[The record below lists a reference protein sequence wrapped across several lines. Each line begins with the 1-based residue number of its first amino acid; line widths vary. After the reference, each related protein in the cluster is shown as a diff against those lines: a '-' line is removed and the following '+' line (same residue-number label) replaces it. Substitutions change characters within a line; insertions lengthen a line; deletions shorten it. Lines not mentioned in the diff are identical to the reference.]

1 MKKFLFFVTAVCFSS
16 YLHAQKDTSAKN
28 LDEVIVTANRVEQ
41 KQSQTGKVVTVIGKE
56 ILQRSQGRTLSQ
68 VLNEQAGITINGA
81 LNNAGTV
88 QTVYMRGANS
98 GRVLVLLDGIP
109 VGDPSFINNE
119 FDLNFMSVN
128 DVERIEIA
136 RGAQS
141 TLYGSDAVTG
151 VINIITVK
159 KDINKPLAVKSTLS
173 AGNYNTF
180 RGNVQAYG
188 QKGKFSYQ
196 TRLTG
201 IRTGGFSAAYD
212 SSKNQDFDRD
222 GYKGQLASGSI
233 TYKANNQLSFRSF
246 IQYSGYKS
254 DVDGGVFRD
263 DKDFTINNRNVTTGA
278 GLHYTGKGIN
288 VTANYQYSQHRRNF
302 LNDSGSISGFSKYM
316 EESYYSRSHFG
327 EVFATIRLGAG
338 FTLLQGFDHRY
349 GIYNSSFFS
358 VSSFG
363 PYEET
368 FPDTSV
374 SQTSLYTSIMYAG
387 PKQKFHFEI
396 GGRANQHSRY
406 GRNETFTFN
415 PTYAFNNNFR
425 LFGSIATGFKAPGLY
440 QLFSSFGN
448 NDLSPEKSINYEIG
462 SEYKTTKTK
471 QRVVL
476 FYREINDGMDF
487 DYINYKYFN
496 FNRQIVRG
504 IEYEGVLKIC
514 SALQVSGNYTFV
526 TGSDNT
532 QSRVTFNDTSYN
544 YLLRRPRHQLNG
556 TISYQPISKI
566 SLNIS
571 ARYVSDRFDTGGFA
585 SKDLSL
591 SSYWLINAYLDY
603 KPKEWIR
610 FFVDGQNLT
619 NRKFFDLRGFN
630 SIPLMI
636 QAGATFEW

>member
-16 YLHAQKDTSAKN
+16 YMHAQTDTSARN
-28 LDEVIVTANRVEQ
+28 LDEVIITANRIEQ

-56 ILQRSQGRTLSQ
+56 ILQKSQGRTLSQ

-263 DKDFTINNRNVTTGA
+263 DKDFTIHNRNVTTGA
-278 GLHYTGKGIN
+278 GLHYTGKGID

-349 GIYNSSFFS
+349 GIYNSRFFS

-448 NDLSPEKSINYEIG
+448 NDLNPEKSINYEIG

-610 FFVDGQNLT
+610 FFIDGQNLT